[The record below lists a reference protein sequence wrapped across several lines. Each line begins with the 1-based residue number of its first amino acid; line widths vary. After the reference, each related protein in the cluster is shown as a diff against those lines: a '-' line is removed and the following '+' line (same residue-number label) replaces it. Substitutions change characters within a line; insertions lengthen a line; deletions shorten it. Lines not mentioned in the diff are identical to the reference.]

1 MSVCNNYL
9 DICYSLYYNEMM
21 ENESKNTMIAE
32 VLGAFSHTAIKKPHL
47 LSPLVLAYVGDTVY
61 DLFVRT
67 YLVNNSDAS
76 VHNLH
81 IKAAKKVCAAAQS
94 KAFRRIENMLND
106 DELAIY
112 KRGRNSHLGSVPKNA
127 SVADYRTATGL
138 EALIGFLYLS
148 GDDARLEEIMDV
160 LLEEEV

>member
-1 MSVCNNYL
+1 
-9 DICYSLYYNEMM
+9 MM
-21 ENESKNTMIAE
+21 ENEAKNTMISE
-32 VLGAFSHTAIKKPHL
+32 VLGAFSQTAAKKPRL

-81 IKAAKKVCAAAQS
+81 VKAAKKVCAKAQS
-94 KAFRRIENMLND
+94 AAFRRIEDMLTE
-106 DELAIY
+106 DELTIY

-127 SVADYRTATGL
+127 SVTDYRTATGL
-138 EALIGFLYLS
+138 EALIGFLYLN

-160 LLEEEV
+160 LLKEEV

>member
-1 MSVCNNYL
+1 MTE
-9 DICYSLYYNEMM
+9 NELIQD
-21 ENESKNTMIAE
+21 ESKNTMVSG
-32 VLGAFSHTAIKKPHL
+32 VLGAFSQTAIKKPRL

-81 IKAAKKVCAAAQS
+81 VKAAKKVCAAAQS
-94 KAFRRIENMLND
+94 SAFRRIENMLSE
-106 DELAIY
+106 DELTIY
-112 KRGRNSHLGSVPKNA
+112 KRGRNSHLGSIPKNA

-138 EALIGFLYLS
+138 EALVGFLYLS
-148 GDDARLEEIMDV
+148 GCDSRLEEIMDI
-160 LLEEEV
+160 LLKEEV